1 MYVMEYHFYL
11 NNVLLLSLTKAGL
24 CQNLYLARKKG
35 GTEYGVERIDLHG
48 QYQVGLGKLSK
59 RRFDVN
65 YFSLFY
71 SFFSRNF
78 CIKN

>member
-11 NNVLLLSLTKAGL
+11 NNVLLLSITKAGL

-71 SFFSRNF
+71 SFFF
-78 CIKN
+78 